1 MESFL
6 DVLEFLPVIQRY
18 LIRKT
23 SAITAEILGII
34 FSIKNAVKLTDVDIE
49 SKSKIDM
56 CSIIN
61 TEYVRIKV
69 ITTLVSIEKFLYV
82 MLFVF

>member
-6 DVLEFLPVIQRY
+6 EVLEFLSVIQRY
-18 LIRKT
+18 LTRKI
-23 SAITAEILGII
+23 SATTAEILGII
-34 FSIKNAVKLTDVDIE
+34 FSIKNVVKLTDVDIE

-56 CSIIN
+56 SRIIN

-69 ITTLVSIEKFLYV
+69 TTTLVSIEKL
-82 MLFVF
+82 L

>member
-6 DVLEFLPVIQRY
+6 EVLEFLPVIQRY

-34 FSIKNAVKLTDVDIE
+34 FSIKNVVKLTDVDIE

-56 CSIIN
+56 NSIIN

-69 ITTLVSIEKFLYV
+69 ITTLASIEKFLYV
-82 MLFVF
+82 MLFLF

>member
-6 DVLEFLPVIQRY
+6 EVLESLSVIQRY

-34 FSIKNAVKLTDVDIE
+34 FSIKNVVKLTDVDIE

-56 CSIIN
+56 SSIIN

-69 ITTLVSIEKFLYV
+69 ITTLASIGKFLYV

>member
-6 DVLEFLPVIQRY
+6 EVLEFLPVIQRY

>member
-6 DVLEFLPVIQRY
+6 EVLESLPVIQRY

-34 FSIKNAVKLTDVDIE
+34 FSIKNVVKLTDVDIE

-56 CSIIN
+56 NSIIN

-69 ITTLVSIEKFLYV
+69 ITTLASIGKFLYV
-82 MLFVF
+82 MLFLF